1 MNDNKRPLIKIEYE
15 NSIPAK
21 DLANYFIGL
30 NNEFK
35 TFIKENK
42 YEGLITEELKI
53 QEIKQGS
60 IEIYPFIEYAA
71 STLPILDQV
80 SIFIDFFNSV
90 ISFLKMLK
98 KDDPNLNCS
107 QKKLANY
114 NGINGV
120 NVSGDHNEINYMVIN
135 VENPSDI
142 QKIAT
147 ITNADSKLID
157 QNIKRRLNASKTQE
171 EISKKAAVFYW
182 DSAKFDMTKPYNF
195 KGICKDISKSS
206 YNVFFDNDDIK
217 DYMTKQS
224 HYGRPWQDLC
234 YVVDAELREGKNTPV
249 LKITK
254 VYEDQTF
261 YEEDKNPLS
270 PR

>member
-42 YEGLITEELKI
+42 YEGLIIDELKI

-60 IEIYPFIEYAA
+60 IEIYPFIEYAT

-98 KDDPNLNCS
+98 KDDPSLNCS

-142 QKIAT
+142 QKIDT

-157 QNIKRRLNASKTQE
+157 QNIKRRLNASKTLE
-171 EISKKAAVFYW
+171 EISKKATVFYC
-182 DSAKFDMTKPYNF
+182 F
-195 KGICKDISKSS
+195 
-206 YNVFFDNDDIK
+206 
-217 DYMTKQS
+217 
-224 HYGRPWQDLC
+224 
-234 YVVDAELREGKNTPV
+234 
-249 LKITK
+249 
-254 VYEDQTF
+254 
-261 YEEDKNPLS
+261 
-270 PR
+270 